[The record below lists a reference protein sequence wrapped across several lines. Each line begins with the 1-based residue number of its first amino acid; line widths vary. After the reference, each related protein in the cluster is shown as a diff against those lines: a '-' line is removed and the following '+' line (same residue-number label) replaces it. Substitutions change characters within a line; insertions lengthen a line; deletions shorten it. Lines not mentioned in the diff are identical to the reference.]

1 MDGGDTRGRAA
12 LERWWR
18 RLRER
23 AGGDGLARVFT
34 FGGDEE
40 RPVRWR
46 RALGLTVGLAYL
58 PATNLIRDDTTG
70 GERIWATVA
79 LAVFV
84 AGLLGSAMTG
94 RTGAPPRRHTIAFW
108 VVACVV
114 AAVSP
119 PLFGGD
125 WLGLSVYLTVPFGLG
140 LPAAAA
146 LVAIG
151 AVVAGVLIEGFLI
164 GHPIGGVVLIA
175 FVVATFGFLFVS
187 VGNTRRLVAELR
199 RAQREVARLAADE
212 ERLRIARDLHD
223 LLGHSLSLIV
233 LKSELA
239 GRLAE
244 QGSERA
250 AGEIR
255 DVETVAR
262 KALVEVREAVGGYRR
277 RGLAEELDNA
287 RAALETAG
295 MRVTV
300 TTSGTPLPDHLEDM
314 FGWAVRE
321 GATNVVRHA
330 RATHCRIAITCS
342 GGSATLEVTDNGAG
356 PPPGRGHASAASGG
370 SGLAGLAERV
380 TAAGG
385 RVTAGPGPAGGFRL
399 RAVVPALTP

>member
-1 MDGGDTRGRAA
+1 V
-12 LERWWR
+12 L
-18 RLRER
+18 
-23 AGGDGLARVFT
+23 T
-34 FGGDEE
+34 FGGDDD
-40 RPVRWR
+40 RPVRLR
-46 RALGLTVGLAYL
+46 RAIGLAIGLAYL
-58 PATNLIRDDTTG
+58 PTSNLIDDTTG
-70 GERIWATVA
+70 DRRTWAITA

-84 AGLLGSAMTG
+84 ACLLGSAMTAKPG
-94 RTGAPPRRHTIAFW
+94 TAPRRHTIAFW
-108 VVACVV
+108 AVASVVAV
-114 AAVSP
+114 VSP
-119 PLFGGD
+119 PLFGGG

-146 LVAIG
+146 LVAVVG
-151 AVVAGVLIEGFLI
+151 VVAVVFVNGFLI
-164 GHPIGGVVLIA
+164 GYAIGGVVLIA
-175 FVVATFGFLFVS
+175 FVTATFGFLFVS

-212 ERLRIARDLHD
+212 ERLRISRDLHD

-244 QGSERA
+244 QGSARTL
-250 AGEIR
+250 GEIR

-330 RATHCRIAITCS
+330 RATHCRIAITYS
-342 GGSATLEVTDNGAG
+342 GGSATLEVSDDGTG
-356 PPPGRGHASAASGG
+356 PPAGRGRASSASGG